1 MLRGKQIK
9 LKTQYKNI
17 KKNKEQRS
25 IQNKIV
31 SIQIARPSEKMQQNY
46 IKKEWPEAWEK
57 TESLETNE
65 VK

>member
-9 LKTQYKNI
+9 LNNTIYKYP
-17 KKNKEQRS
+17 KNKEQRS

-57 TESLETNE
+57 PSP
-65 VK
+65 